1 MIDYREEYYY
11 QIFIILFIVTN
22 FSKNRN
28 GTNILTIKKLESIF
42 FLIQNPETFRKVML
56 NNGLGKTKGYKET
69 LYEQSTRISDY
80 DNNKEIGRLVSK
92 LCATNKLSFIKTPEG
107 NFLTSNKIEKEEINS
122 IADSYLIKNIDNFKK
137 VASFTESK
145 LTKSIMDA

>member
-42 FLIQNPETFRKVML
+42 FLIQNPKIFRKVL
-56 NNGLGKTKGYKET
+56 SNNELGKTKGYKET

-80 DNNKEIGRLVSK
+80 DNSDEIGLLVSK
-92 LCATNKLSFIKTPEG
+92 LCATNKLSFIETTEG
-107 NFLTSNKIEKEEINS
+107 NFLTSTRIEKEEINS
-122 IADSYLIKNIDNFKK
+122 IADNYLITNIDKFKK
-137 VASFTESK
+137 IASFTESK
-145 LTKSIMDA
+145 LIKSIMDA